1 MGVGGS
7 MGAMTDYDIA
17 YGIVAVDK
25 TADGVNSAVSTTQS
39 GTKSIAEQFFFMSS
53 SINQAIAYINQG
65 FDATVGAALSWADN
79 IKKMSDVTGMST
91 DEIQRL
97 RAAGLETGVALD
109 SITTSARMM
118 TQRLGDA
125 GPAGQALRDRLKEL
139 GVSTVDANGNMR
151 GTYAIIMDVIQA
163 LHNIND
169 PMARNNLAVDTLG
182 RGWASMAPMIRDYDE
197 AAAAAASATIVNE
210 DEIDKA
216 HDLGIEIDKLNA
228 KLGKTGRSVG
238 MELLPATEEW
248 VELIGG
254 ALSGDS
260 PIMGF
265 FTFLNDTLVM
275 SARGFHILGQESV
288 ATWQILNRDFEGA
301 KKTMTELAQW
311 VQSKQTED
319 ALKQSGYFDG
329 AVYINGAWVD
339 PEDLKDK
346 TAKAPAADL
355 SDSEE
360 DKVKALTDAYKEEQ
374 EAVKKLADEKNKL
387 YDSDRDYYEGILEA
401 GGDYSKIRSLS
412 SAHKKAER
420 TSMATIAE
428 DQQAASDAATRFN
441 EIKAGTPLAQVKGTS
456 QYTTAQAQ
464 TTNSLSIETV
474 NLDSKYKFDDF
485 LKDYEK
491 YLSQQ
496 RNLKAVKSLQ

>member
-1 MGVGGS
+1 MGIGGS
-7 MGAMTDYDIA
+7 MGAMSDFDIA

-39 GTKSIAEQFFFMSS
+39 GTKSIAEQFFFMSQAV
-53 SINQAIAYINQG
+53 NQAIAYINQG
-65 FDATVGAALSWADN
+65 FDATIGAALSWADN

-151 GTYAIIMDVIQA
+151 GTYAIIMDVIKA

-182 RGWASMAPMIRDYDE
+182 RGWAGMAPMIRDYEE
-197 AAAAAASATIVNE
+197 AAAAASSATIVSE

-216 HDLGIEIDKLNA
+216 HDIGIEIDKLNA

-260 PIMGF
+260 PVMGF

-311 VQSKQTED
+311 VQAKQTED
-319 ALKQSGYFDG
+319 ALKKSGYFEG

-346 TAKAPAADL
+346 TAKAPQEGL
-355 SDSEE
+355 DSEE
-360 DKVKALTDAYKEEQ
+360 DRVTALTDAYKDEQ
-374 EAVKKLADEKNKL
+374 AAVKKLNDEKNKMFE
-387 YDSDRDYYEGILEA
+387 DERSYYEDILEA
-401 GGDYSKIRSLS
+401 GGDYSKIRSLT
-412 SAHKKAER
+412 SARKKSQR
-420 TSMATIAE
+420 TSRATIAE
-428 DQQAASDAATRFN
+428 DQTAVDEAAARYN
-441 EIKAGTPLAQVKGTS
+441 EIKAGVPLAQVKGTS
-456 QYTTAQAQ
+456 QYDTAQAQ
-464 TTNSLSIETV
+464 AGNYINIGTV
-474 NLDSKYKFDDF
+474 NLS
-485 LKDYEK
+485 EK
-491 YLSQQ
+491 YTYTDFKRDLEKDLSQQ